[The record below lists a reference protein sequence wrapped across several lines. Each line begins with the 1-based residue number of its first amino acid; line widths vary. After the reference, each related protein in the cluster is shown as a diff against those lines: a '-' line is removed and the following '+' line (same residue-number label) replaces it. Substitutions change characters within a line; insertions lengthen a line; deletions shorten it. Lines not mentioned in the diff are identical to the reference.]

1 MYMRRHQLVPA
12 SIIAYDY
19 RRLIYF
25 FVSYAEL
32 AELADYHD
40 LEDAPNPAVYI
51 YTAA

>member
-1 MYMRRHQLVPA
+1 MYTRRHQLVPA

-32 AELADYHD
+32 ADYHD

-51 YTAA
+51 CTAA